1 MRLISKDCSG
11 YQAHFSLSR
20 QSQEEIFG
28 PGAFHRKPY
37 RNFRLGASG
46 GELLVPPRSSAR
58 MRLKGA
64 LSAKPMNQGAIAT
77 GNRLL
82 DSLRDAPPLLRI
94 FPASKPT

>member
-1 MRLISKDCSG
+1 MRLISKDCTG

-20 QSQEEIFG
+20 QLQAEMFG

-37 RNFRLGASG
+37 RNLRLGASG

-58 MRLKGA
+58 MRLKRA